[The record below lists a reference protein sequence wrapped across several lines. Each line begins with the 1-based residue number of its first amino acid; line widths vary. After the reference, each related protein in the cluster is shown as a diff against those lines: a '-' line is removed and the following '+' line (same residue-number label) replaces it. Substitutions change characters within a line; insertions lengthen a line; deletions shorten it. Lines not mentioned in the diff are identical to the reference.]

1 MDTLFYWSE
10 IKMKLFLY
18 DVVDGDNV
26 INKTLPVPVE
36 IEIRLSNDVDVIN
49 PTIRLRNVEG
59 VNYDDYNY
67 AFIDVLG
74 RYYFIDKLG
83 RVSASDCIL
92 YLSCDVLETYK
103 TEILASNARLM
114 RNLKTGDFVEIAI
127 DMSNLTTVEKHFSD
141 KGLTEGESSIVFTA
155 MEI

>member
-1 MDTLFYWSE
+1 
-10 IKMKLFLY
+10 MKLFLY
-18 DVVDGDNV
+18 DVDDGDNV

-49 PTIRLRNVEG
+49 PTIRLRNIEG

-83 RVSASDCIL
+83 RVSASDNML

-103 TEILASNARLM
+103 DEILSSKARLK
-114 RNLKTGDFVEIAI
+114 RNIKTGDFYNGAI
-127 DMSNLTTVEKHFSD
+127 DATINKSVMIYNGDVTLNSDVSNL
-141 KGLTEGESSIVFTA
+141 IVSVVGG
-155 MEI
+155 

>member
-1 MDTLFYWSE
+1 MN
-10 IKMKLFLY
+10 LFLY
-18 DVVDGDNV
+18 DVDDGDNV
-26 INKTLPVPVE
+26 INKTLPAPVQ
-36 IEIRLSNDVDVIN
+36 IEIRLSNDVDVIS
-49 PTIRLRNVEG
+49 PTIRLRTIEG
-59 VNYDDYNY
+59 INYDDYNY

-83 RVSASDCIL
+83 RVSATDNML

-103 TEILASNARLM
+103 TEILNSNARVM
-114 RNLKTGDFVEIAI
+114 RNLKTGDFVEVAI

-141 KGLTEGESSIVFTA
+141 KGLTDGESSIVFTT

>member
-1 MDTLFYWSE
+1 
-10 IKMKLFLY
+10 MKLFLY
-18 DVVDGDNV
+18 DVDDGDNV

-49 PTIRLRNVEG
+49 PTIRLRNIAG
-59 VNYDDYNY
+59 INYDDYNY

-83 RVSASDCIL
+83 RVSASDNIL

-103 TEILASNARLM
+103 DEILSSKARLK
-114 RNLKTGDFVEIAI
+114 RNIKTGDYYNTSI
-127 DMSNLTTVEKHFSD
+127 DYSVLTTISKFNSSVSLTDDKSLILTTV
-141 KGLTEGESSIVFTA
+141 GV
-155 MEI
+155 

>member
-1 MDTLFYWSE
+1 
-10 IKMKLFLY
+10 MKLFLY
-18 DVVDGDNV
+18 DVDDGDNV
-26 INKTLPVPVE
+26 INKTLPIPVE

-83 RVSASDCIL
+83 RVSASDNML

-103 TEILASNARLM
+103 TEILNSKARIM
-114 RNLKTGDFVEIAI
+114 RNLKTGDFVEVAI

-141 KGLTEGESSIVFTA
+141 KGLTDGESSIVFTT

>member
-1 MDTLFYWSE
+1 
-10 IKMKLFLY
+10 MKLFLY
-18 DVVDGDNV
+18 DVDDGDNV

-36 IEIRLSNDVDVIN
+36 IEIRLSNDVDVTN

-59 VNYDDYNY
+59 INYDDYNY

-83 RVSASDCIL
+83 RVSASDNML

-103 TEILASNARLM
+103 DEILSSNARFK
-114 RNLKTGDFVEIAI
+114 RSIKTGDYYDGEIDKSIKKTILNYNSDVTITPKASFI
-127 DMSNLTTVEKHFSD
+127 LTTVGD
-141 KGLTEGESSIVFTA
+141 
-155 MEI
+155 

>member
-1 MDTLFYWSE
+1 
-10 IKMKLFLY
+10 MKLFLY
-18 DVVDGDNV
+18 DVDDGVNV

-36 IEIRLSNDVDVIN
+36 IEIRLSNDVDVAS
-49 PTIRLRNVEG
+49 PTIRLRNIEG

-83 RVSASDCIL
+83 RVSATDNML

-103 TEILASNARLM
+103 TEILNSNARFM
-114 RNLKTGDFVEIAI
+114 RNLKTGDYMAGNVDNNINASVSIHNSSVTIAEPTTDNYI
-127 DMSNLTTVEKHFSD
+127 VSVIGSN
-141 KGLTEGESSIVFTA
+141 
-155 MEI
+155 